1 MCLLL
6 LLFCYYYVEWFSRRN
21 GRVVIESATFTL
33 EIDGVATWVMSEE
46 DEIKQRHENAVAM
59 SGFMDRMLMA
69 DAETESGEND
79 P

>member
-1 MCLLL
+1 
-6 LLFCYYYVEWFSRRN
+6 VSP
-21 GRVVIESATFTL
+21 VIT
-33 EIDGVATWVMSEE
+33 
-46 DEIKQRHENAVAM
+46 EIKQRHENAVAM